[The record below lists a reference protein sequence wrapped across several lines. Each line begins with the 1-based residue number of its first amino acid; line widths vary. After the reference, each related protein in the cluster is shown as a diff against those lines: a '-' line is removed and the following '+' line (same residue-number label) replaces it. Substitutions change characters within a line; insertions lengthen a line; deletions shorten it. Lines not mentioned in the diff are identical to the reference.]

1 MADLLRDFRILLRV
15 AWLTELEHKANLF
28 ISIVGAL
35 AFNAGQLLFIG
46 VLLHAF
52 GSIAGWNPAEMM
64 VLFGIRMASH
74 SVYAF
79 FFRRMIDVDL
89 VVHTGE
95 FDRYLLRPANPFLQL
110 LMRRFNLQQFGD
122 VIIAVAILALALPQ
136 ASVSWHPLLALWL
149 VIAIAAG
156 GMLEGGL
163 QLARGALAFR
173 LQNTQSL
180 AGLIDAIFGTYGN
193 FPLQVFGT
201 AGAVLFTL
209 FIPLAFVAWIPAA
222 MITGRADSLWFPAW
236 LGWLSPAAGVLCLAA
251 SIAFFNRQSRHY
263 SSPGS

>member
-1 MADLLRDFRILLRV
+1 MVDLLRDFRILLRV

-28 ISIVGAL
+28 ISVIGAL

-46 VLLHAF
+46 VLLDAF
-52 GSIAGWNPAEMM
+52 GSIAGWSPAEIM
-64 VLFGIRMASH
+64 VLFGIRIASH

-79 FFRRMIDVDL
+79 FFRRVIDVDL

-95 FDRYLLRPANPFLQL
+95 FDRYLLRPTSPFLQL
-110 LMRRFNLQQFGD
+110 LTRRFNLQQFGD
-122 VIIAVAILALALPQ
+122 VIIAAAILALALPR
-136 ASVSWHPLLALWL
+136 APIDWHPLLVVWL

-180 AGLIDAIFGTYGN
+180 TGLIDAVFGTYGN
-193 FPLQVFGT
+193 FPLQIFGT
-201 AGAVLFTL
+201 LGSILFTVAL
-209 FIPLAFVAWIPAA
+209 PLAFVAWIPAA
-222 MITGRADSLWFPAW
+222 MITGRVDSLWFPAW
-236 LGWLSPAAGVLCLAA
+236 LGWLSPAAGVVCLVA
-251 SIAFFNRQSRHY
+251 SIAFFTRQSRHY

>member
-1 MADLLRDFRILLRV
+1 MADLIRDFRILLRV

-28 ISIVGAL
+28 ISVIGAL

-52 GSIAGWNPAEMM
+52 GSLGGWTSAEVI

-79 FFRRMIDVDL
+79 FFRRTIDVDQ

-95 FDRYLLRPANPFLQL
+95 FDRYLLRPTSPFLQL
-110 LMRRFNLQQFGD
+110 LMRRFNLQQVGD
-122 VIIAVAILALALPQ
+122 VIIAGAILALALPR
-136 ASVSWHPLLALWL
+136 APIAWHPLLALWL
-149 VIAIAAG
+149 ALAIAAG

-173 LQNTQSL
+173 LRNTQSL
-180 AGLIDAIFGTYGN
+180 THLIDAVFGTYGN
-193 FPLQVFGT
+193 FPLQIFGPI
-201 AGAVLFTL
+201 GSVLFTAPL
-209 FIPLAFVAWIPAA
+209 PLAFVAWVPAA

-236 LGWLSPAAGVLCLAA
+236 LGWLSPAVGAA
-251 SIAFFNRQSRHY
+251 CMAAAIAFFNHQSHHY

>member
-1 MADLLRDFRILLRV
+1 VADLIRDFRILLRV

-28 ISIVGAL
+28 ISVIGAL

-52 GSIAGWNPAEMM
+52 GSIGGWTPAEVL

-79 FFRRMIDVDL
+79 FFRRTVDVDL

-95 FDRYLLRPANPFLQL
+95 FDRYLLRPTSRFLQL
-110 LMRRFNLQQFGD
+110 LMRRFNLQQIGD
-122 VIIAVAILALALPQ
+122 VIIAGAILALALPR
-136 ASVSWHPLLALWL
+136 ASISWHPLLAVWL
-149 VIAIAAG
+149 ALAIAAG
-156 GMLEGGL
+156 GLLEGGL

-173 LQNTQSL
+173 LRNTQSL
-180 AGLIDAIFGTYGN
+180 TFLIDAVLGTYGN
-193 FPLQVFGT
+193 FPLQIFGPV
-201 AGAVLFTL
+201 GAVLFTIPL
-209 FIPLAFVAWIPAA
+209 PLAFVAWIPAA
-222 MITGRADSLWFPAW
+222 MVTGRVDSLWFPAW
-236 LGWLSPAAGVLCLAA
+236 LGWLSPLVGVACMAAAI
-251 SIAFFNRQSRHY
+251 SFFTRQSRHY

>member
-1 MADLLRDFRILLRV
+1 MLRDFCILLRV
-15 AWLTELEHKANLF
+15 AWLIELEHKANLF

-35 AFNAGQLLFIG
+35 AFNAGQLIFIG

-52 GSIAGWNPAEMM
+52 GSFAGWTPAEMM
-64 VLFGIRMASH
+64 VLFAIRMASH

-89 VVHTGE
+89 VVHSGE

-122 VIIAVAILALALPQ
+122 VIIAGAILALALPQ
-136 ASVSWHPLLALWL
+136 ATIAWHPLLALWL

-180 AGLIDAIFGTYGN
+180 TGLIDAIFGTYGN
-193 FPLQVFGT
+193 FPLQVFGM
-201 AGAVLFTL
+201 AGSILFTIL
-209 FIPLAFVAWIPAA
+209 VPLAFVAWIPAA
-222 MITGRADSLWFPAW
+222 MVTGRVESLWFPAW
-236 LGWLSPAAGVLCLAA
+236 LGWLSPAAGVSCLAA
-251 SIAFFNRQSRHY
+251 GIAFFTRQSRHY